1 MTGNEKKILLL
12 SPCWYLFIVV
22 SGNNY
27 IPKGINGNTLYC
39 QIPLVTI
46 PFLDFIMIQ

>member
-27 IPKGINGNTLYC
+27 LPKGINGNTLYFTATGNVSVARY
-39 QIPLVTI
+39 PL
-46 PFLDFIMIQ
+46 